1 MHIPHSRRQKIH
13 TRSNKL
19 LHLLRTR
26 QNPLHS
32 LRIRHPILPALD
44 PARLSLRCD
53 SSRVAI
59 SHQLLRLGEILCLF
73 EVRHVDHDGIER

>member
-13 TRSNKL
+13 PRSNKL

-32 LRIRHPILPALD
+32 LRIRHPVLPALD
-44 PARLSLRCD
+44 PARLSLRRNP
-53 SSRVAI
+53 SRVAI